1 MVVDKFINELEIIL
15 KTLHDTNITDKYRK
29 YKDRNYTNNTNRIIS
44 YDTLDSIIGNNT
56 PQITNN
62 LRNQSKNYNRIV
74 KRLKHKLRH
83 TNTIIQRTD
92 KSKIFHLGR
101 QEDYLKK
108 SDEHMEITGAYKCL
122 DKHDPLPELIQRT
135 NSYLLKLRL
144 KHLITQKQYESLV
157 VKTEEVDLAHLYYLP
172 KVHKQDTP
180 LRPIVAGM
188 KHPTI
193 KISRMLDKLLRPLFN
208 KMAATTTVTSGNEVL
223 DKLGKWSVKNLRQT
237 TTFCTL
243 DVCNLYTMIPQIDGV
258 LSFKKMLD
266 KLNLKHVSGL
276 STETIIKL
284 SRYVLQNNYF
294 TYNSRYYHQIRG
306 GAMGSPLTLTM
317 ANCYMYFYELD
328 IIKQITNSGGIYM
341 RYIDDIFIVINWPT
355 RHLHKQINIWNNFN
369 MNIKLNPHVDQSV
382 NFLDITIENKNGQLF
397 TKVYHKPSHEPYF
410 LPYNSIHPLH
420 IKKNIPFAMLLRS
433 IKYCSTFEAY
443 LDERE
448 TIRMALLLNKYPNNF
463 IDNQFNR
470 IFTKYN
476 INTHLTHE
484 NYTNERNK
492 IINKPITKED
502 QLNTKYNQSMYIH
515 FTYCISMV
523 NFPKKFNELWKKYFE
538 DSPINDINPI
548 LCTRNTNNLQLRL
561 TYNR

>member
-193 KISRMLDKLLRPLFN
+193 KISRMLDELLRPLFN

-223 DKLGKWSVKNLRQT
+223 DKLEKWSVKNLRQT

-328 IIKQITNSGGIYM
+328 IIKQITNSGGLYM

-355 RHLHKQINIWNNFN
+355 RHLHKQINTWNNFDV
-369 MNIKLNPHVDQSV
+369 NIKLNPHVDQSV

-476 INTHLTHE
+476 KNTHLTHE

-502 QLNTKYNQSMYIH
+502 QLNTKYNQSIYIH
-515 FTYCISMV
+515 FTYCTSMV

>member
-328 IIKQITNSGGIYM
+328 IIKQITNSGGLYM

-515 FTYCISMV
+515 FTYCTSMV

>member
-62 LRNQSKNYNRIV
+62 RRNQSKNYNRIV

-208 KMAATTTVTSGNEVL
+208 KMAATTTVTSGTEVL
-223 DKLGKWSVKNLRQT
+223 DKLEKWSVKNLRQT

-492 IINKPITKED
+492 IINKPITKEV

-515 FTYCISMV
+515 FTYCTSMV

>member
-208 KMAATTTVTSGNEVL
+208 KMAATTTVTSGTEVL
-223 DKLGKWSVKNLRQT
+223 DKLEKWSVKNLRQT

-328 IIKQITNSGGIYM
+328 IIKQITNSGGLYM

-355 RHLHKQINIWNNFN
+355 RHLHKQINTWNNFDV
-369 MNIKLNPHVDQSV
+369 NIKLNPHVDQSV

-515 FTYCISMV
+515 FTYCTSMV

>member
-515 FTYCISMV
+515 FTYCTSMV

>member
-208 KMAATTTVTSGNEVL
+208 KMAATTTVTSGTEVL

-515 FTYCISMV
+515 FTYCTSMV

>member
-193 KISRMLDKLLRPLFN
+193 KISRMLDELLRPLFN
-208 KMAATTTVTSGNEVL
+208 KMAATTTVTSGTEVL
-223 DKLGKWSVKNLRQT
+223 DKLEKWSVKNLRQT

-328 IIKQITNSGGIYM
+328 IIKQITNSGGLYM

-355 RHLHKQINIWNNFN
+355 RHLHKQINTWNNFDV
-369 MNIKLNPHVDQSV
+369 NIKLNPHVDQSV

-515 FTYCISMV
+515 FTYCTSMV

>member
-1 MVVDKFINELEIIL
+1 M
-15 KTLHDTNITDKYRK
+15 
-29 YKDRNYTNNTNRIIS
+29 
-44 YDTLDSIIGNNT
+44 
-56 PQITNN
+56 
-62 LRNQSKNYNRIV
+62 

-328 IIKQITNSGGIYM
+328 IIKQITNSGGLYM

-515 FTYCISMV
+515 FTYCTSMV